1 MAPHDP
7 LQQLRELD
15 SASPHFHEQLGGF
28 LRGDAYRNALPNLP
42 SESLASLI
50 EYLHSVSLQITFL
63 RAGLNI

>member
-42 SESLASLI
+42 SESLAWLV
-50 EYLHSVSLQITFL
+50 EYLDGVSLQTILL